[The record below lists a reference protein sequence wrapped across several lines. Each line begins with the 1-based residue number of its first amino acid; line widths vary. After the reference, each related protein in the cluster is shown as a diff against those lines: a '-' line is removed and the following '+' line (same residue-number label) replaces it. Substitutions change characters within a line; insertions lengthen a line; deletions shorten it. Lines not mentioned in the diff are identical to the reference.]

1 MMRKNLFLSAMF
13 FAFVFVLMAAGCSKS
28 SPTTP
33 SATDTPN
40 GAQQTQT
47 AQAQLPTA
55 TPTMTPN
62 MTATAGVKQTQ
73 TAVAGLPAQTQ
84 TYVANANAT
93 ATAQANATATAQ
105 AQAQATTIAQAQ
117 ETATAQAQQQA
128 TWYAQETQTALA
140 TATAQAQ
147 ATQTAVAGQP
157 AATQTALANANATAT
172 AQANA
177 TATAIAQSLGTIS
190 GTVTLPGTKPGENYQ
205 VIIVKNIQD
214 VSSDSAS
221 IKIGGVLTTNTS
233 ISYTVNNV
241 PAGTYFVLAATMPS
255 NGAPAA
261 GDYVGICGATYPS
274 FPSSPNVVVTA
285 NSTVTANVT
294 TSAVSNQVSGTITLP
309 SAIVTAAIPFQV
321 MLYTS
326 QQAFVD
332 GTPMN
337 TDQGTMG
344 GTNGA
349 ITNDISCTYSLP
361 LLLPGTYYIEVWI
374 DVNGGQNI
382 QAGDYTYSGTIQVAN
397 PIINITNDINLTISN
412 VQP

>member
-1 MMRKNLFLSAMF
+1 MRKNLILSVLF
-13 FAFVFVLMAAGCSKS
+13 FAFVFVLMAGCSKS
-28 SPTTP
+28 SPTAAV
-33 SATDTPN
+33 ATDTPN

-62 MTATAGVKQTQ
+62 MTATAGIKQTQ

-84 TYVANANAT
+84 TAVANANAT
-93 ATAQANATATAQ
+93 ATAQANASATAQ

-117 ETATAQAQQQA
+117 ETATMQAQQQA
-128 TWYAQETQTALA
+128 TWYAQETLTALA

-205 VIIVKNIQD
+205 IIIVKNIQD
-214 VSSDSAS
+214 VSNAS
-221 IKIGGVLTTNTS
+221 NNIQTGGILGTNTS
-233 ISYTVNNV
+233 ITYTINNV
-241 PAGTYFVLAATMPS
+241 PAGSYYVVAATMPS
-255 NGAPAA
+255 NGAPTF

-274 FPSSPNVVVTA
+274 FPASPNVVVTA

-294 TSAVSNQVSGTITLP
+294 TVAVSNQVGGTIYLP
-309 SAIVTAAIPFQV
+309 SAIVTAAIPYQV
-321 MLYTS
+321 IIYTS

-332 GTPMN
+332 GNPMN

-344 GTNGA
+344 GTGGT
-349 ITNDISCTYSLP
+349 ITNDISGTYTLP
-361 LLLPGTYYIEVWI
+361 LLLPGTYYIEVWV

-382 QAGDYTYSGTIQVAN
+382 EAGDYTYTGTIQVAN
-397 PIINITNDINLTISN
+397 PIVNINKDINLTVSN
-412 VQP
+412 IQP

>member
-1 MMRKNLFLSAMF
+1 MKKTLFLSVLF
-13 FAFVFVLMAAGCSKS
+13 LVFVSVLMFVGCSKS

-62 MTATAGVKQTQ
+62 MTATEGIKQTQ

-84 TYVANANAT
+84 TAVANAT
-93 ATAQANATATAQ
+93 ATAAAQANATATAQ
-105 AQAQATTIAQAQ
+105 AQAQETTIAQAQ
-117 ETATAQAQQQA
+117 ETATMQAQQMA
-128 TWYAQETQTALA
+128 TWYAQETLTALA

-147 ATQTAVAGQP
+147 ETQTAVSGQP
-157 AATQTALANANATAT
+157 AATQTALAAANATAT

-190 GTVTLPGTKPGENYQ
+190 GTVTFPGTKPGENYQ
-205 VIIVKNIQD
+205 VIIVQNLQD
-214 VSSDSAS
+214 VSNDSLS
-221 IKIGGVLTTNTS
+221 IKISGVLGTETS
-233 ISYTVNNV
+233 ITYTANNI
-241 PAGTYFVLAATMPS
+241 PAGTYFVLAATMPT
-255 NGAPAA
+255 NGAPVI

-285 NSTVTANVT
+285 NSTVIANVNT
-294 TSAVSNQVSGTITLP
+294 VAVSNQVSGTIYLP
-309 SAIVTAAIPFQV
+309 SPIVTAAIPYQV

-332 GTPMN
+332 GSPMN
-337 TDQGTMG
+337 SSYGTMG
-344 GTNGA
+344 GAGGV
-349 ITNDISCTYSLP
+349 ITNNISAPYSIP

-374 DVNGGQNI
+374 DVNGSQYI

-397 PIINITNDINLTISN
+397 PIININNDINLTASN

>member
-1 MMRKNLFLSAMF
+1 
-13 FAFVFVLMAAGCSKS
+13 
-28 SPTTP
+28 
-33 SATDTPN
+33 
-40 GAQQTQT
+40 
-47 AQAQLPTA
+47 
-55 TPTMTPN
+55 
-62 MTATAGVKQTQ
+62 MTATEGVKQTQ

-84 TYVANANAT
+84 TAVANVNAT

-117 ETATAQAQQQA
+117 ETATTQAQQQA
-128 TWYAQETQTALA
+128 TWYAQETLTALA

-205 VIIVKNIQD
+205 VIIVKNLQD
-214 VSSDSAS
+214 VSNNSSS
-221 IKIGGVLTTNTS
+221 IQISGILGTNTS
-233 ISYTVNNV
+233 IPYTVNNV

-255 NGAPAA
+255 NGAPVA

-285 NSTVTANVT
+285 NSTITANIT
-294 TSAVSNQVSGTITLP
+294 TVAVSNQVSGTIYLP
-309 SAIVTAAIPFQV
+309 SAIVTAAIPYQV
-321 MLYTS
+321 MIYTS

-332 GTPMN
+332 GNPMN

-344 GTNGA
+344 GTGGV
-349 ITNDISCTYSLP
+349 ITNDISASYTVP
-361 LLLPGTYYIEVWI
+361 LLLPGTYYIEVWV
-374 DVNGGQNI
+374 DVNGGQDI
-382 QAGDYTYSGTIQVAN
+382 EAGDYTYSGPIQVGN
-397 PIINITNDINLTISN
+397 PIVNINKDINLTNSN